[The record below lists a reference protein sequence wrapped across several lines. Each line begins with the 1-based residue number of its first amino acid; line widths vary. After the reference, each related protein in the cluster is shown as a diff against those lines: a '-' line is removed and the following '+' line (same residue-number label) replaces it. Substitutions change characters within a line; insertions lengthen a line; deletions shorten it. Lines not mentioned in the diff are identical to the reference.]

1 MSFLKIRDLVE
12 EIKDGIE
19 IQFEVD
25 NNAAKTLLSI
35 ISGNGGT
42 FPIKV
47 KIKIEEDEKKIK

>member
-1 MSFLKIRDLVE
+1 MAILKIRDLIE
-12 EIKDGIE
+12 EIRDGVE

-47 KIKIEEDEKKIK
+47 KIKIQEDEKSK